1 MYHNAIKIYNT
12 LLCLYFNDYDNITE
26 EGKEKM
32 GESLILIIYLL
43 KVIGLLNRRK
53 KMQKKVNHSP
63 KKPLL
68 KEKNLRWQK
77 VDHYFDEAIDIP
89 DMPPL
94 EGDEEEMKEGKWLKI
109 LTPKKLLTRLDSIIS
124 TYKSW
129 KQFIQIKKWNKTN
142 IISFVKHHYKIIKKF
157 YNNLMKSV

>member
-12 LLCLYFNDYDNITE
+12 LLCLYFDDYDNITE
-26 EGKEKM
+26 ERKEKM
-32 GESLILIIYLL
+32 GESIILIIYLL
-43 KVIGLLNRRK
+43 KVIDLLNRRK

-63 KKPLL
+63 KKLLL
-68 KEKNLRWQK
+68 KEKILRWQK

-94 EGDEEEMKEGKWLKI
+94 EGDEEEMKERKWLEI

-124 TYKSW
+124 TNKSW

-142 IISFVKHHYKIIKKF
+142 ITSFVKYLYKIIKKF
-157 YNNLMKSV
+157 YNNLMKSI

>member
-1 MYHNAIKIYNT
+1 MP
-12 LLCLYFNDYDNITE
+12 LFWWLWDYDNITE
-26 EGKEKM
+26 ERKEKM

-43 KVIGLLNRRK
+43 KVIDLLNRRK

-63 KKPLL
+63 KKLLL
-68 KEKNLRWQK
+68 KENILKWQK

-94 EGDEEEMKEGKWLKI
+94 EGDEEEMKEAKWLKI

-142 IISFVKHHYKIIKKF
+142 IISFVKHHYKTIKKF